1 MKKIFLL
8 AVVLLILISPTV
20 TKAAANWIW
29 IHSDAY
35 RTIWIDNNSIERG
48 DYNHDFHAYFKTT
61 FSEEGK
67 KSFISSFRERF
78 QFPREIYNMHEEI
91 VLMFFK
97 KSNGVKYIS
106 DMSRTYYDKN
116 ELVIAQYYRNEP
128 DWNSILPDTIGEV
141 QYNATWARVRG
152 K

>member
-1 MKKIFLL
+1 
-8 AVVLLILISPTV
+8 
-20 TKAAANWIW
+20 
-29 IHSDAY
+29 
-35 RTIWIDNNSIERG
+35 
-48 DYNHDFHAYFKTT
+48 
-61 FSEEGK
+61 
-67 KSFISSFRERF
+67 
-78 QFPREIYNMHEEI
+78 
-91 VLMFFK
+91 MFFK